1 MIDLS
6 GKSALVTG
14 ASRGIGRAIATTLA
28 SAGARVACNGRNE
41 ELLREVVDEIQGNG
55 GDAFPA
61 PFDVAEE
68 DAAKEL
74 IQACVTEFGSLD
86 ILVNNA
92 GITRDNLFLRMT
104 REQWQAVI
112 NTNLTGPY
120 NVLRAAARPM
130 LRQRSGSIVNV
141 SSVTA
146 RIGNA
151 GQANYAA
158 AKAGLN
164 GMSLSLAREFAPRNV
179 RVNVVAPGL
188 VDTDMLAA
196 LPENALQEILERVPL
211 KRLAKP
217 AEIASL
223 VAFLASDLAGYITG
237 QIFAVDGGL
246 AMG

>member
-6 GKSALVTG
+6 DKTALVTG

-28 SAGARVACNGRNE
+28 TAGARVLCNGRNE
-41 ELLREVVDEIQGNG
+41 ELLDQVVTEIRAAG
-55 GDAFPA
+55 GEAVTA
-61 PFDVAEE
+61 PFDVSSES
-68 DAAKEL
+68 AAKEL
-74 IQACVTEFGSLD
+74 VKACLDEFGRLD

-104 REQWQAVI
+104 HDQWQAVI
-112 NTNLTGPY
+112 DTNLTGPY

-130 LRQRSGSIVNV
+130 LRQHSGSIVNI

-146 RIGNA
+146 RVGNA

-196 LPENALQEILERVPL
+196 LPESAMQEILERVPL
-211 KRLAKP
+211 KRLGKP

-223 VAFLASDLAGYITG
+223 VAFLASDLAGYVTG